1 MYIYHL
7 FFIRS
12 SVGGHLGY
20 FHVLTIVKSAIMNKG
35 VHVSFQII
43 ILSVYMAGSRIAG
56 SYGNSIFSFLRNLH
70 TVLLSGCT
78 NLHSHQQCRVFN
90 NDHSDPSARWFLIVI
105 LICISPIISNV
116 EHLVMYLLAICIFSL
131 EKRLSL
137 LSIF

>member
-43 ILSVYMAGSRIAG
+43 ILSVYMVGSRIAG
-56 SYGNSIFSFLRNLH
+56 SYGNSIFSFLRNLSTLFH
-70 TVLLSGCT
+70 SGCT
-78 NLHSHQQCRVFN
+78 NLHSHQQGR
-90 NDHSDPSARWFLIVI
+90 RFLFSSQS
-105 LICISPIISNV
+105 LQHLLFV
-116 EHLVMYLLAICIFSL
+116 EF
-131 EKRLSL
+131 
-137 LSIF
+137 